1 MIVKSTSI
9 RNKYGLHARPAA
21 VLAKTAQSYE
31 CSITLRSAQRSADA
45 KSILDILSLCL
56 GPSVQ
61 VDIAAAGD
69 DADKAVREIC
79 DLFENG
85 MGEDAGLC
93 PARNGNHAEC
103 VNQQG
108 EARCR

>member
-21 VLAKTAQSYE
+21 VLARKAQSYE
-31 CSITLRSAQRSADA
+31 AAVTLRCSQKSADA

-85 MGEDAGLC
+85 MEEDAGLC
-93 PARNGNHAEC
+93 PARNGNHADC

-108 EARCR
+108 DARCR